1 MIQIRAIEQVRIHEK
16 VEENEGN
23 EEEIKENI
31 NEEEDEEIRIIRL
44 RFEKDL
50 HTVTAFTKEN
60 IKEKVLL
67 MKLKK
72 VVAKTEI
79 DRTNKI
85 LEKYLGNS
93 NSICKIKD

>member
-16 VEENEGN
+16 VEENEN
-23 EEEIKENI
+23 NDEEIKENI

-44 RFEKDL
+44 RFEEDL
-50 HTVTAFTKEN
+50 DTVTAFTKEN
-60 IKEKVLL
+60 IKEKELL

>member
-16 VEENEGN
+16 VEENEN
-23 EEEIKENI
+23 NDEEIKENI

-44 RFEKDL
+44 RFEEDL
-50 HTVTAFTKEN
+50 DTVTAFTKEN
-60 IKEKVLL
+60 IREKELL

>member
-16 VEENEGN
+16 VEENKN
-23 EEEIKENI
+23 NDEEIKENI

-44 RFEKDL
+44 RFEEDL
-50 HTVTAFTKEN
+50 DTVTAFTTEN
-60 IKEKVLL
+60 IKEKELL

-79 DRTNKI
+79 DRTNKYCRSTLAI
-85 LEKYLGNS
+85 VTAFVK
-93 NSICKIKD
+93 

>member
-16 VEENEGN
+16 VEENESN

-85 LEKYLGNS
+85 LKKYLGNS
-93 NSICKIKD
+93 NSMCKIKD

>member
-16 VEENEGN
+16 VEENESN

-44 RFEKDL
+44 RFEEDL
-50 HTVTAFTKEN
+50 DTVTAFTKEN
-60 IKEKVLL
+60 IKEKELL

-79 DRTNKI
+79 DRTNK
-85 LEKYLGNS
+85 Y
-93 NSICKIKD
+93 

>member
-50 HTVTAFTKEN
+50 HTVTTFTKEN
-60 IKEKVLL
+60 IKEKELL

>member
-16 VEENEGN
+16 VEENEN
-23 EEEIKENI
+23 NDEEIKENI
-31 NEEEDEEIRIIRL
+31 NEEQDEEIRIIRL
-44 RFEKDL
+44 RFEEDL
-50 HTVTAFTKEN
+50 DTVTAFTKEN
-60 IKEKVLL
+60 IKEKELL

-85 LEKYLGNS
+85 LKKYLGNS
-93 NSICKIKD
+93 NSMCKIKD

>member
-44 RFEKDL
+44 RFEEDL
-50 HTVTAFTKEN
+50 DTVTAFTKEN
-60 IKEKVLL
+60 IKEKELL

-79 DRTNKI
+79 DRTNKYCRSTLAI
-85 LEKYLGNS
+85 VTAFVK
-93 NSICKIKD
+93 

>member
-16 VEENEGN
+16 VEENESN

-44 RFEKDL
+44 RFEEDL
-50 HTVTAFTKEN
+50 DTVTAFTKEN
-60 IKEKVLL
+60 IKEKELL
-67 MKLKK
+67 MKQKK

>member
-16 VEENEGN
+16 VEENKN
-23 EEEIKENI
+23 NDEEIKENI

-60 IKEKVLL
+60 IKEKELL

-79 DRTNKI
+79 DRTNKYWRST
-85 LEKYLGNS
+85 LEIVTAFVK
-93 NSICKIKD
+93 

>member
-60 IKEKVLL
+60 IKEKELL

-85 LEKYLGNS
+85 LKKYLGNS
-93 NSICKIKD
+93 NSMCKIKD

>member
-16 VEENEGN
+16 VEENESN

-44 RFEKDL
+44 RFEEDL
-50 HTVTAFTKEN
+50 DTVTAFTKEN
-60 IKEKVLL
+60 IKEKELL

-85 LEKYLGNS
+85 LKKYLGNS
-93 NSICKIKD
+93 NSMCKIKD

>member
-60 IKEKVLL
+60 IKEKELL

-79 DRTNKI
+79 DRINKI

>member
-16 VEENEGN
+16 VEENEN
-23 EEEIKENI
+23 NDEEIKENI
-31 NEEEDEEIRIIRL
+31 NEEQDEEIRIIRL
-44 RFEKDL
+44 RFEEDL
-50 HTVTAFTKEN
+50 DTVTAFTKEN
-60 IKEKVLL
+60 IKEKELL